1 MCMFFGNAFVIDG
14 EILGWTSPAPGSQTG
29 DGPIQITDRIAE
41 HSIPPGT
48 TIFTAT
54 ATTSEIDKT
63 ISYSLLENPYD
74 VGALNSSNGIVRVA
88 EGKALEFE
96 NDEKQVFQVV

>member
-1 MCMFFGNAFVIDG
+1 MFFGNAFVIGG
-14 EILGWTSPAPGSQTG
+14 EITGWTSPGPGSPTG
-29 DGPIQITDRIAE
+29 NGPIEITDRIAE

-54 ATTSEIDKT
+54 ATTNKTDKK

-74 VGALNSSNGIVRVA
+74 VGAMNFSSGIVRVA

-96 NDEKQVFQVV
+96 NGEKLVFQVV